1 MNGEEESLA
10 VMRRNIDVLCLQSKT
25 PSVILPPSPYH
36 TTSHNPSSVAVSGS
50 QLVLFW
56 TWPSL
61 SPGRLFGF
69 YASLWVGWRHASI
82 SQLHPADDAHG
93 LRKCG
98 ISKSSE

>member
-10 VMRRNIDVLCLQSKT
+10 ITRRNIDVLCLQSKT

-69 YASLWVGWRHASI
+69 YVSLWVG
-82 SQLHPADDAHG
+82 
-93 LRKCG
+93 
-98 ISKSSE
+98 